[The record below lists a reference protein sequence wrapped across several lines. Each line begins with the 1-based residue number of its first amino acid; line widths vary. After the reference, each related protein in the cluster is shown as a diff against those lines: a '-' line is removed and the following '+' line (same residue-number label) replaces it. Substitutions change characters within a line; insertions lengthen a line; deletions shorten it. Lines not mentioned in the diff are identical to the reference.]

1 MLDFEL
7 RETKDGFILT
17 GGQLPAP
24 LPYPDKEHAIRLV
37 GFLSQKEGSEM
48 RIYGSDGKLIDTQVR
63 KAAPSLSD
71 NSLGSGLGGGSN
83 LGNRR
88 PDVQ

>member
-24 LPYPDKEHAIRLV
+24 LSYPEKEHAIRLV
-37 GFLSQKEGSEM
+37 GFLSQKEGSEL
-48 RIYGSDGKLIDTQVR
+48 RIYGPDHKLVDTQTR
-63 KAAPSLSD
+63 KPAMPLPD
-71 NSLGSGLGGGSN
+71 NSLGSGLSGNSD
-83 LGNRR
+83 LGN
-88 PDVQ
+88 

>member
-24 LPYPDKEHAIRLV
+24 LPYPDKEHAVRLV

-48 RIYGSDGKLIDTQVR
+48 RIYGLEGKLIDTQTR
-63 KAAPSLSD
+63 KAAMPLTD
-71 NSLGSGLGGGSN
+71 NSLGSGLGGDAD
-83 LGNRR
+83 LGNRS
-88 PDVQ
+88 P